1 MEENKVMTVRICGNC
16 SFNTYTEDGSMKAEN
31 KCFWRDFP
39 KLFWIFSVTDFITFL
54 ISMSSLNHIKIK
66 IQNG

>member
-1 MEENKVMTVRICGNC
+1 
-16 SFNTYTEDGSMKAEN
+16 MKAEN